1 MAVTVIGAP
10 EQIVLAGKAE
20 IVTFATADELTA
32 TDKFC
37 AVPGQPTEFVSVTE
51 TVPLVTPNVTVI
63 EFVFVPAVM
72 LAPAGTDH
80 A

>member
-10 EQIVLAGKAE
+10 EQIVLAGEAV

-32 TDKFC
+32 TVKLC
-37 AVPGQPTEFVSVTE
+37 VVPGQPTEFVSTTE
-51 TVPLVTPNVTVI
+51 TVPLATPNVTVI

-72 LAPAGTDH
+72 FAPAGTDH